1 MIYTKSRF
9 SHYQRECDD
18 YIIRPLI
25 DEMYL
30 QRVQKSTLS
39 QFDDKRCYESII
51 ESEPWKR
58 KSSFCI
64 VTRFCPLTFHLIRL
78 D

>member
-25 DEMYL
+25 HEMYL
-30 QRVQKSTLS
+30 QRAQKSTLP
-39 QFDDKRCYESII
+39 QFDDKRCYESNTG
-51 ESEPWKR
+51 SKPWK
-58 KSSFCI
+58 
-64 VTRFCPLTFHLIRL
+64 
-78 D
+78 